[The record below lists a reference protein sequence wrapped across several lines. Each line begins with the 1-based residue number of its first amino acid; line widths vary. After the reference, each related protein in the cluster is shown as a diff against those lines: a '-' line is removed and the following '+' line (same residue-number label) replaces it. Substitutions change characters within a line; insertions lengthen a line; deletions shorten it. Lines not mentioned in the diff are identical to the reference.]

1 MSRYILALDQGTTS
15 SRAILF
21 DRSGN
26 IIQMAQQEFTQHY
39 PQPGWVEHNPNEL
52 FDSQAVVAAK
62 CLRQAGITG
71 SEVAAV
77 GIANQR
83 ETTVVWNRRT
93 GAPVYNAIVWQ
104 DRRTAGFCDSLRE
117 QGKAGLFAEKT
128 GLVLDAYFSGT
139 KVRWVLEN
147 VPGAREQAEAGDLLF
162 GTVDSWLIWNFTK
175 GAVHATDPSNASRTL
190 MFNIHT
196 GDWDD
201 ELLEL
206 LSVPRSMLPKVVPSS
221 GIMGH
226 MHPEFLGHSLPLAGD
241 AGDQQAAT
249 YGNACMLPGM
259 AKNTYGTGCFLLM
272 NTGTEARRSENNLL
286 TTVGWNCGYGLR
298 YALEGS
304 VFIAGAVVQWLRDGL
319 QIISDAAEI
328 EPLAST
334 VQDNG
339 GVFFVPAFAGLGA
352 PYWDQ
357 YARGAIV
364 GLTRGVTRGH
374 IARAAIEAIAL
385 QTLDIMDC
393 MKKDS
398 GLPLSTLRVDGGAS
412 RNNMLMQ
419 CQANVLGVPVERPVI
434 TETTALGA
442 AYLAGLAVG
451 FWDSEEEVSTLW
463 KLDRR
468 FEPSMDE
475 DRRAELLHNW
485 HRAVGR
491 AANWIESGIG
501 GENRGRALFIKSALP
516 RTPTRKNFDWW
527 GGCVAGVRSGGK
539 RSASRGYFSNVF
551 FFVRNPFFIRRG
563 NLPAGLVFNAFFL
576 FYACRLKGSFNG
588 LRVLKQGFDKD
599 KSLWGGKA
607 GIGEGRR
614 PLSERRASSPPRISP
629 LEKKNKKAG
638 GCLIAK
644 K

>member
-21 DRSGN
+21 DRAGS
-26 IIQMAQQEFTQHY
+26 IIQLAQQEFTQHY
-39 PQPGWVEHNPNEL
+39 PRPGWVEHNPNEI
-52 FDSQAVVAAK
+52 FDTQATVAAR
-62 CLRQAGITG
+62 CLEQAGI
-71 SEVAAV
+71 SAAEVAAV

-83 ETTVVWNRRT
+83 ETTIVWNRRT

-117 QGKAGLFAEKT
+117 RGLAGAFAAKT

-139 KVRWVLEN
+139 KVRWILEN
-147 VPGAREQAEAGDLLF
+147 VPGARAQAEAGELLF

-196 GDWDD
+196 GCWDD
-201 ELLEL
+201 ELLDI
-206 LSVPRSMLPKVVPSS
+206 LSVPRSMLPDVVPSS
-221 GIMGH
+221 GVMGH
-226 MHPEFLGHSLPLAGD
+226 VHPEFFGSPLPLAGD
-241 AGDQQAAT
+241 AGDQQSAT
-249 YGNACMLPGM
+249 FGNACLTPGM

-272 NTGTEARRSENNLL
+272 NTGADARVSANNLL
-286 TTVGWNCGYGLR
+286 TTVAWNEGKGLR

-319 QIISDAAEI
+319 QIIREAAEI
-328 EPLAST
+328 EPLAAS
-334 VQDNG
+334 VEDNG

-357 YARGAIV
+357 YARGAIM

-374 IARAAIEAIAL
+374 LARAAIESIAL
-385 QTLDIMDC
+385 QTLDIMEC

-398 GLPLSTLRVDGGAS
+398 GLELSALRVDGGAS

-442 AYLAGLAVG
+442 AALAGLAVG
-451 FWDSEEEVSTLW
+451 FWGGEEELVSLW
-463 KLDRR
+463 RLDRR

-475 DRRAELLHNW
+475 GRRAELLHNW
-485 HRAVGR
+485 HRAVSRSAG
-491 AANWIESGIG
+491 WIE
-501 GENRGRALFIKSALP
+501 
-516 RTPTRKNFDWW
+516 
-527 GGCVAGVRSGGK
+527 
-539 RSASRGYFSNVF
+539 AS
-551 FFVRNPFFIRRG
+551 
-563 NLPAGLVFNAFFL
+563 
-576 FYACRLKGSFNG
+576 
-588 LRVLKQGFDKD
+588 
-599 KSLWGGKA
+599 
-607 GIGEGRR
+607 
-614 PLSERRASSPPRISP
+614 
-629 LEKKNKKAG
+629 
-638 GCLIAK
+638 
-644 K
+644 